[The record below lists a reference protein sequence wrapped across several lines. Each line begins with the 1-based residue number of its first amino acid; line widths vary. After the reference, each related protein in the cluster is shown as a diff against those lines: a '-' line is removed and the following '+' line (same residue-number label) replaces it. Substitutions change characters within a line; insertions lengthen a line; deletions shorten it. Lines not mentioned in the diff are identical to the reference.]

1 MRQMVLPT
9 AISALCLCTGAAT
22 PAYAEPKYDRKIE
35 QAAITIVA
43 GKLGMIRGTHKIGEP
58 HYLYPPIYVRSAED
72 GTLEPAQP
80 RETGLL
86 TVGID
91 SLAGR

>member
-1 MRQMVLPT
+1 MVLST

-22 PAYAEPKYDRKIE
+22 PAHAGPKYDRKIE
-35 QAAITIVA
+35 QAAIMIVA
-43 GKLGMIRGTHKIGEP
+43 GKLGMIRGTHRIGE
-58 HYLYPPIYVRSAED
+58 HLYPPIHLRSAEN

-86 TVGID
+86 TVGIN